1 MNGRE
6 RGASHLKSELQSNA
20 RAIVGDVLVCFFLL
34 LLLNVCVVMLQR
46 INAVNLKD
54 SYRTIF
60 RYELVLCA
68 VLLAFAF
75 DVRFG
80 FLTMF
85 QAGALIE
92 LSGDEET
99 AFAIYYDTY
108 DIHELP
114 ALSAD

>member
-1 MNGRE
+1 MNTQRKKGSSR
-6 RGASHLKSELQSNA
+6 A
-20 RAIVGDVLVCFFLL
+20 RAIVGDFLIGIFLL
-34 LLLNVCVVMLQR
+34 LLLNVSVVMLQR

-60 RYELVLCA
+60 RYELALCA
-68 VLLAFAF
+68 VLLVFAF
-75 DVRFG
+75 DVWFG

-85 QAGALIE
+85 QADALIE
-92 LSGDEET
+92 LSGDVET

-114 ALSAD
+114 ALSAE